1 MFDPYARKYPVPKS
15 HLIEAMIENIEKLKR
30 RRKERETNTMIENIE
45 KIETNTERETNT
57 MIDDY
62 VLPELT
68 EEEKKSIPALLNRIT
83 RLEISIKV
91 RNTSCDH
98 LYRRA
103 RQFASLARM
112 REKEIAVLKKAIQG
126 SL

>member
-30 RRKERETNTMIENIE
+30 RRKERETNTIIENIE

-62 VLPELT
+62 VLPEFT
-68 EEEKKSIPALLNRIT
+68 EKKR
-83 RLEISIKV
+83 
-91 RNTSCDH
+91 
-98 LYRRA
+98 
-103 RQFASLARM
+103 
-112 REKEIAVLKKAIQG
+112 
-126 SL
+126 